1 MKMSITKKIKLQNE
15 LKVIS
20 LAFSTLEENEFTNVT
35 LNSEDKIEFT
45 VKYGLQKVKCSLS
58 ILKIDEDAY
67 LLYIAKTTHD
77 VIFQRGIEA
86 ISNQLNSHFDGEWTT
101 ESSVSSKF
109 NIPAWAYGGI
119 IGLLVSLFFI
129 YTPMDK
135 YAADKL
141 MQHLDSK
148 FEKSGAQLI
157 TYSLTS
163 SQDKGDYGVSNIS
176 YTVKVKGGH
185 IFEDTAQVYYK
196 GNYLTGGRWAG
207 SLSKLY
213 ADD

>member
-1 MKMSITKKIKLQNE
+1 MEVM
-15 LKVIS
+15 S
-20 LAFSTLEENEFTNVT
+20 LAFSALEENEFTNVT
-35 LNSEDKIEFT
+35 LNSENKIEFS
-45 VKYGLQKVKCSLS
+45 VKYGFQKVKCSLS
-58 ILKIDEDAY
+58 ILKSDDATY
-67 LLYIAKTTHD
+67 LLYMAKTTHD

-86 ISNQLNSHFDGEWTT
+86 ISNQLNSNFDGEWKK
-101 ESSVSSKF
+101 ESSASSTF
-109 NIPAWAYGGI
+109 NIPAWGYGAA

-135 YAADKL
+135 YAADGF

-163 SQDKGDYGVSNIS
+163 SHDKGDYGVANIS
-176 YTVKVKGGH
+176 YTVKLKGGH
-185 IFEDTAQVYYK
+185 TFEDSVQVYYK
-196 GNYLTGGRWAG
+196 GNTLTGGRWAG
-207 SLSKLY
+207 SLSNLY